1 MVEFIKTKGNAK
13 LAYMTFNQQAFN
25 EFILK
30 NKVIKEFDKPITL
43 KSGKQSTIYVNWRTV
58 AQDAY
63 LMNTVTDFV
72 LDFASTLKLPIDTFY
87 GVQEGATKLGVL
99 TQFKFAQQQQWQAG
113 SHTLAMGRAKPKE
126 HGDPKDRYFV
136 GAPTGNICVL
146 EDVTTTGG
154 SLINCI
160 NDLQA
165 AGMTITAAI
174 GLTNRDEFRDDGK
187 TVKDALA
194 DLNVT
199 YYEMSNAKVLLNK
212 TNI

>member
-1 MVEFIKTKGNAK
+1 MHK
-13 LAYMTFNQQAFN
+13 FNQQTFN
-25 EFILK
+25 DFII
-30 NKVIKEFDKPITL
+30 NHQIIKQSETPFTL
-43 KSGKQSTIYVNWRTV
+43 KSGKQSNIYVNWRTV
-58 AQDAY
+58 AEDAY
-63 LMNTVTDFV
+63 LMNELTDFV
-72 LDFASTLKLPIDTFY
+72 LAFAADHNISPDTFY
-87 GVQEGATKLGVL
+87 GVPEGATKLGIL
-99 TQFKFAQQQQWQAG
+99 TQFKYAQENQYSVG

-136 GAPTGNICVL
+136 GAPKGSICIL

-160 NDLQA
+160 NNLQS

-187 TVKDALA
+187 TVKDALGN
-194 DLNVT
+194 LNVP

-212 TNI
+212 TNV